1 MEQHPFHLEWV
12 TYVKVNNVFGTPFIS
27 LGGTTNNT
35 IELFNQRSTNPNIIT
50 DRGIKIGQARVY
62 SYGASDASYTGG
74 STQFD
79 LHLYD
84 IQTYT
89 IIKFSD
95 VSMMAA
101 GSRIRGLSSGAI
113 GFVADTASN
122 PNEKSLL
129 QTTGTFV
136 EGEQVIVDEKISNI
150 PPSIIS
156 IDAYTTD
163 DIKSVFQDSDH
174 KLVFTIHCASSTSV
188 TIFSLADTL
197 QW

>member
-1 MEQHPFHLEWV
+1 MGSLL
-12 TYVKVNNVFGTPFIS
+12 KVNDVFGSPYIS
-27 LGGTTNNT
+27 LGGSNNNT
-35 IELFNQRSTNPNIIT
+35 IDLYNGRRTASASASG
-50 DRGIKIGQARVY
+50 RGLKIGVARVY
-62 SYGASDASYTGG
+62 SYGASDAPYTGG

-95 VSMMAA
+95 VSMMAS
-101 GSRIRGLSSGAI
+101 GSRVRGLSSGAI

-156 IDAYTTD
+156 
-163 DIKSVFQDSDH
+163 
-174 KLVFTIHCASSTSV
+174 LVA
-188 TIFSLADTL
+188 
-197 QW
+197 

>member
-1 MEQHPFHLEWV
+1 M
-12 TYVKVNNVFGTPFIS
+12 
-27 LGGTTNNT
+27 GGQIITLL
-35 IELFNQRSTNPNIIT
+35 IYIIKEAHNPNSTT
-50 DRGIKIGQARVY
+50 DRGIKIGKARVY

-84 IQTYT
+84 IQTFT

-95 VSMMAA
+95 VSMMSA

-113 GFVADTASN
+113 GFVADTANN

-136 EGEQVIVDEKISNI
+136 EGEQVIVDEKISI
-150 PPSIIS
+150 
-156 IDAYTTD
+156 YHH
-163 DIKSVFQDSDH
+163 QLYH
-174 KLVFTIHCASSTSV
+174 
-188 TIFSLADTL
+188 
-197 QW
+197 